1 LAFITTRTTWHQF
14 GTPTFKEK
22 LPQQQCNTRIQITWS
37 VKQRPNKTAL
47 VIANQKFEEYVGLRS
62 VIAGENLSFCF
73 SHFFANATLPDIT
86 KSELSQIS

>member
-1 LAFITTRTTWHQF
+1 MLSRGLLEKHATSY
-14 GTPTFKEK
+14 GALPPT
-22 LPQQQCNTRIQITWS
+22 NGSVYIQIRWS

-47 VIANQKFEEYVGLRS
+47 VIANQKFEEYVGPRS
-62 VIAGENLSFCF
+62 VIAGENLSFCS

>member
-1 LAFITTRTTWHQF
+1 MPPFSRAR
-14 GTPTFKEK
+14 K
-22 LPQQQCNTRIQITWS
+22 QQQCNTHIQITWS

-47 VIANQKFEEYVGLRS
+47 VIANQKFEEYGGLRS
-62 VIAGENLSFCF
+62 VIAGENLSFCT